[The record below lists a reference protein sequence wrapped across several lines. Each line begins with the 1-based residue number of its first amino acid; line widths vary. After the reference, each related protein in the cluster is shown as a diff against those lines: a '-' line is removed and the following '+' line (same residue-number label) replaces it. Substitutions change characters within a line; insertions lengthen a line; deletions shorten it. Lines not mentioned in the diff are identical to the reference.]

1 MLERE
6 CVKEGSLG
14 LLQTISEVGAVANQI
29 RGPRP
34 DLAERL
40 SQVVDALTTEIGWVT
55 VGDLAVEFEISRPT
69 IYDWIKRGLLESQVV
84 AHRVVVPA
92 WSVITI
98 LPAVRA
104 WQASGR
110 EGRPSHQIR
119 NWYETLKRREREA
132 TEHGLRRAAGEDP
145 DKELEI
151 FGVCD

>member
-6 CVKEGSLG
+6 CVKEGPSG
-14 LLQTISEVGAVANQI
+14 LLETINEVGAVANQI

-40 SQVVDALTTEIGWVT
+40 SRVVDTLTTEIGWVT
-55 VGDLAVEFEISRPT
+55 VGEAASEFEVSRPT
-69 IYDWIKRGLLESQVV
+69 IYDWIKQGLLESQVV
-84 AHRVVVPA
+84 AHRVVIPA

-98 LPAVRA
+98 LPAVRV

-119 NWYETLKRREREA
+119 KWHQALKRREREA
-132 TEHGLRRAAGEDP
+132 TEHGFRLAAGEDP

-151 FGVCD
+151 FGAPH